1 MDLFDTCFSSLCG
14 HLSVPAVQMQGGTQ
28 RPQHTW
34 ESRDRPAVY
43 ALRARLELSV
53 SLNLF
58 QFDYNPQ
65 FADWSKE
72 TRGAPLISVKPLD
85 NWLLIYTRRNYEAA
99 NSLIQNLF
107 KVTPAMGIQMK
118 KAIM

>member
-1 MDLFDTCFSSLCG
+1 MKVSCA
-14 HLSVPAVQMQGGTQ
+14 PAG
-28 RPQHTW
+28 
-34 ESRDRPAVY
+34 
-43 ALRARLELSV
+43 
-53 SLNLF
+53 LNLNLSHF

-85 NWLLIYTRRNYEAA
+85 NWLLIYTRRNYDAA
-99 NSLIQNLF
+99 NALVQNLF
-107 KVTPAMGIQMK
+107 KVTPAMGIQMN

>member
-1 MDLFDTCFSSLCG
+1 MAEVAWGSRRASCLGLPSAEMAGGQQHALLWPLSRTPGLAALDLRRVCTL
-14 HLSVPAVQMQGGTQ
+14 L
-28 RPQHTW
+28 
-34 ESRDRPAVY
+34 
-43 ALRARLELSV
+43 
-53 SLNLF
+53 

-85 NWLLIYTRRNYEAA
+85 NWLLIYTRKNYEAA

>member
-1 MDLFDTCFSSLCG
+1 MRQGTGSRGSGSLSAAAPPSTGRSSWARDSGVCT
-14 HLSVPAVQMQGGTQ
+14 LS
-28 RPQHTW
+28 
-34 ESRDRPAVY
+34 
-43 ALRARLELSV
+43 
-53 SLNLF
+53 
-58 QFDYNPQ
+58 QFEYNPQ

-99 NSLIQNLF
+99 NSLVQNLF

-118 KAIM
+118 KAVM

>member
-1 MDLFDTCFSSLCG
+1 M
-14 HLSVPAVQMQGGTQ
+14 A
-28 RPQHTW
+28 
-34 ESRDRPAVY
+34 E
-43 ALRARLELSV
+43 LRARLELSV